1 MITNKIEVFTAQEAI
16 NAGLPEALERGETK
30 VEGNYAIFGN
40 GGLEFKQRN
49 FVFRDK
55 EGNLR
60 VGKFK
65 DEGEIFS
72 FMTELSTK
80 IKEEEEDV

>member
-1 MITNKIEVFTAQEAI
+1 MITNELEVFTAQEAI

-30 VEGNYAIFGN
+30 IEGNYAIFGN

-55 EGNLR
+55 AGNLR

-72 FMTELSTK
+72 FMTELSK
-80 IKEEEEDV
+80 EIEEENNNA